1 MNKLAKICALSGI
14 LFTVLALP
22 TAKACDVCG
31 SGVGSYYL
39 GILPN
44 FNKRFVG
51 LRYQQNRL
59 QTHLGPTGN
68 RTVNTA
74 DEQYRTIELWGAWN
88 FGERWRVMAIVPY
101 SFNRRYIGT
110 GAQWA
115 ESGRKDGLGDV
126 VAMGH
131 YKLFENVHTTSNNKL
146 LMQSLWIGGGIKVPT
161 GTYDPSEQSRL
172 GAGAANTF
180 QLGTASTDF
189 LINAA
194 YDIRLMDAGI
204 NINTT
209 YKLNTENRYGYR
221 YGSKIAINGLF
232 YYKFN
237 FKDKVRLSPNMGVMY
252 ESQPKDVLDNRF
264 DVATSGGYSTI
275 GIIGLEANIGRISL
289 GGNFQTPL
297 SQQLADGR
305 IIAENRVMTQ
315 VSFSF

>member
-1 MNKLAKICALSGI
+1 MNIFKKLGALTGFL
-14 LFTVLALP
+14 LFATMVPQAN
-22 TAKACDVCG
+22 ACDVCG

-51 LRYQQNRL
+51 LRYQQNRI

-74 DEQYRTIELWGAWN
+74 DEQYQTMELWGAWN

-101 SFNRRYIGT
+101 SFNRRTIGT

-115 ESGRKDGLGDV
+115 ESGTKDGLGDI

-131 YKLFENVHTTSNNKL
+131 YKLFDDMHTTSNNTL
-146 LMQSLWIGGGIKVPT
+146 LMQSLWIGGGVKVPS
-161 GTYDPSEQSRL
+161 GTYDPSEQSKV

-189 LINAA
+189 MINAA
-194 YDIRLMDAGI
+194 YDLRLMDAGV

-209 YKLNTENRYGYR
+209 YKINTENKHGYR
-221 YGSKIAINGLF
+221 YANKIAINGLL
-232 YYKFN
+232 YYKLN
-237 FKDKVRLSPNMGVMY
+237 VKDKLRLSPNLGVLY
-252 ESQPKDVLDNRF
+252 ESQSKDVLDNRF
-264 DVATSGGYSTI
+264 DVATSGGHSTI
-275 GIIGLEANIGRISL
+275 GIVGVEINAGKISV
-289 GGNFQTPL
+289 GGNFQRPF
-297 SQQLADGR
+297 SQELADGR
-305 IIAENRVMTQ
+305 ILAGNRVMTH